1 MYPSKAS
8 VVWKLSRTLMLVLFL
23 TVVAAAAMFL
33 VLKLSALP
41 FITMVLS
48 YVMPVF
54 WVLLVSYLLMWIGV
68 YFSYKDYKWASRL
81 CEAKESY
88 DLERYRKAVD
98 YASFALNYK
107 KKCGLS
113 FLLRGKAYEHL
124 DNGSLPRTDMDM
136 AVSLGINPD
145 DFDF

>member
-8 VVWKLSRTLMLVLFL
+8 VVWKLSRTLMLVTFL
-23 TVVAAAAMFL
+23 SLVAAAV
-33 VLKLSALP
+33 VLIVFKLSSVP
-41 FITMVLS
+41 FITVALG
-48 YVMPVF
+48 YIMPAF
-54 WVLLVSYLLMWIGV
+54 WVILVSYLLMWVGV

-124 DNGSLPRTDMDM
+124 DNGSLPRTDFDM
-136 AVSLGINPD
+136 AVSLGINPE
-145 DFDF
+145 DFDS